1 MTTGEVW
8 NIHGFGKLKALPFGS
23 ALSSP
28 RQSGTTPALLLPL
41 HHPITPEFDPQI
53 LELVSF
59 EAASFPQP
67 SGIIPHTFFFLI
79 RVQYFLVIYY
89 YTT

>member
-1 MTTGEVW
+1 M
-8 NIHGFGKLKALPFGS
+8 
-23 ALSSP
+23 
-28 RQSGTTPALLLPL
+28 PL

-67 SGIIPHTFFFLI
+67 SGIIPHTFLLI
-79 RVQYFLVIYY
+79 DVQYFLVIYY